1 MGTLVDI
8 FPSQPTRSNAFLLV
22 IELKSVLSSALS
34 LMGVRFRVCV
44 LVLLI
49 LLPRREQSRTGIC
62 SVFVACSSAWYLQ
75 VLGKND
81 LDEQTLQHHLHLQ
94 CLGNALG

>member
-8 FPSQPTRSNAFLLV
+8 FPSQPTRNNASLLV
-22 IELKSVLSSALS
+22 TELKSILRSTLS
-34 LMGVRFRVCV
+34 LTGISFRVCV

-49 LLPRREQSRTGIC
+49 LLPRKEQSRTGIC
-62 SVFVACSSAWYLQ
+62 SVFVACSSAWHLQ